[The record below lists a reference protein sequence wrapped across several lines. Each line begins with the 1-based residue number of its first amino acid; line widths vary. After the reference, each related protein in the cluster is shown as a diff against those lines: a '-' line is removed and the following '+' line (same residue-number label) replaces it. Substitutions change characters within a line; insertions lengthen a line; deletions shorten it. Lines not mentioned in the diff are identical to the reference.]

1 MHLKSMCFSAMAYL
15 LEDCLLWSQEK
26 ENRKNKKQKVTV
38 KLVVSGEGVTE
49 LTSELKEN
57 MSRAL

>member
-1 MHLKSMCFSAMAYL
+1 MCFSAMAYL

>member
-1 MHLKSMCFSAMAYL
+1 MAYL

-26 ENRKNKKQKVTV
+26 ENRKNKKQEVTV
-38 KLVVSGEGVTE
+38 KLVVSGEGITE